1 MQVWQCDWSHQ
12 QALRRG
18 NVDCFFRGS
27 VPLEV
32 FSFFFVFSLFLFF
45 FCFALCFLFFFVA
58 YCLIGISYYTVLL
71 SG

>member
-32 FSFFFVFSLFLFF
+32 FFFFLFLVCFCFFFVLLFV
-45 FCFALCFLFFFVA
+45 FCFFL
-58 YCLIGISYYTVLL
+58 
-71 SG
+71 